1 MKAIHVNW
9 TKPYFER
16 QRLRG
21 HGFEVMK
28 NSTSSTYELTDFQ
41 ILYTM
46 FSIANWKKYNGP
58 IKLYT
63 DTVGANYYQ
72 SVGILDMYDE
82 VDVKFLNG
90 YSKSNVDAA
99 YFWTSGKIK
108 CLANMVEPFVF
119 LDQDMIIN
127 QKLPDW
133 SYDNDLTIAH
143 WEIGRG
149 YYYFDKE
156 KFENE
161 ITHVPWIKNYDV
173 NDWSPNTSYL
183 QFNNPDIIKEYHEWH
198 KHLVTTEPY
207 HNIPEWFWLLTDQGI
222 LGHIIRENDYKVNT
236 LTQKIALA
244 HHNRNDNE
252 NQDRYKG
259 KAEKWYK
266 PLNTDDNKEIDH
278 HHVWLDK
285 IGYNLDKNKYNELTN
300 FWFSKLIEMGYSD
313 NLHKDIFK
321 KYWDEYNKNN

>member
-1 MKAIHVNW
+1 MKAVHVNW

-21 HGFEVMK
+21 HGFEVMR
-28 NSTSSTYELTDFQ
+28 NSISKTYELTDFQ

-46 FSIANWKKYNGP
+46 ASIAFWKKSNGP

-63 DTVGANYYQ
+63 DTIGANYYQ
-72 SVGILDMYDE
+72 SISILNMYDE

-108 CLANMVEPFVF
+108 CLANQTEPFVF
-119 LDQDMIIN
+119 LDQDMIVKE
-127 QKLPDW
+127 KLPYW
-133 SYDNDLTIAH
+133 SYNSDLTIAH

-156 KFENE
+156 KFEKE
-161 ITHVPWIKNYDV
+161 ITHIPWIENYDI

-183 QFNNPDIIKEYHEWH
+183 QFNNIELLKEYNEWH
-198 KHLVTTEPY
+198 KKLVTT
-207 HNIPEWFWLLTDQGI
+207 NGKSVPEWFWLLTDQGI
-222 LGHIIRENDYKVNT
+222 LGHVIRENDYKTNC
-236 LTQKIALA
+236 LTQQVSLS
-244 HHNRNDNE
+244 HHNTIDIAT
-252 NQDRYKG
+252 RYKG

-321 KYWDEYNKNN
+321 KHWDEYNKNN